1 MQYIIDIF
9 LRSCLAY
16 LVHSMNLLPSFPQ
29 MVKNAQSLMLC
40 QEHSVQHLSQSLGLR
55 FYSSYKGNGPKILPQ
70 MPRTQQ
76 EQRELRCRFLR

>member
-9 LRSCLAY
+9 LGSCLAY

-40 QEHSVQHLSQSLGLR
+40 REHSVQHLS
-55 FYSSYKGNGPKILPQ
+55 
-70 MPRTQQ
+70 
-76 EQRELRCRFLR
+76 